1 MIFKVVKAFAA
12 YDREKLN
19 VCQDDRRICLA
30 YYKRFDSSRE
40 EMYYSVRRDEFKT
53 SDLDLE
59 NASAAEKSRRFG
71 LGVGLLKEFLEKNCP
86 GVSRRKF
93 QGN

>member
-40 EMYYSVRRDEFKT
+40 EMYYSVRETNLKHQILTWKT
-53 SDLDLE
+53 RQLRKKAVGS
-59 NASAAEKSRRFG
+59 ASEWA
-71 LGVGLLKEFLEKNCP
+71 C
-86 GVSRRKF
+86 
-93 QGN
+93 